1 MGEKLQFTELD
12 QYLFGQGTHYD
23 IYRKLGAHPT
33 IQRRKKGVYFAVWA
47 PNARSVSVVGEF
59 NNWNTQANPMKK
71 VGPIGVYETFIP
83 GAKVGDLYK
92 FYIIGYHGEELYKAD
107 PYGNEAELRP
117 GTASRIADISD
128 YKWKDTTWMKRRPEF
143 DEIRDPMAIYEVH
156 PGSWKKHE
164 AKDEDDPGFYNYR
177 ELAHE
182 LAAYV
187 KKMGYTHVELM
198 GIAEHPFDGSWGYQ
212 VTGYYA
218 PTSRYGSVQDFKYM
232 IDYLHRNK
240 IGVILD
246 WVPAHFPKDAQ
257 GLANFDG
264 TAVYEHEDPRQGE
277 HPDWGT
283 KIYNYG
289 RPEVKNFLIA
299 NALYW
304 IEECHVDGLRVDAVA
319 SMLYLDYSAN
329 TPVDE
334 EVLRCFCEAERRYPG
349 NANAH
354 HQAGAAAKA
363 AMNAATRSIAR
374 CLSAPPAGII
384 YTSGA
389 SEANNLAVKGL
400 ATLGGA
406 AGRHILSTPLEHS
419 SVSGS
424 LETLQKQ
431 GYEVELLDIRS
442 DGTVDLA
449 DLKKRL
455 RPDTVLVAVTAV
467 DSELGV
473 VQPIAEIAELLKAY
487 PNCHFHVDA
496 TQAVGK
502 IPVQFEGMDTMSLTA
517 HKFYGLNGIGVLVK
531 RLGLALPPL
540 IHGGEST
547 TPYRSGT
554 PTVALACSLALALEK
569 ATAEL
574 PARAAAVRSLN
585 DRLRAELSRYPKV
598 RVNSPANA
606 VPHIL
611 NLSVQGVKGT
621 VFQRELDARGVCV
634 SVKSA
639 CSSDGLPSRAV
650 LAVSQDRR
658 NALSSWRIS
667 LSHLTTEEEL
677 TAFLHAFADCYNTLT
692 R

>member
-1 MGEKLQFTELD
+1 
-12 QYLFGQGTHYD
+12 
-23 IYRKLGAHPT
+23 
-33 IQRRKKGVYFAVWA
+33 
-47 PNARSVSVVGEF
+47 
-59 NNWNTQANPMKK
+59 
-71 VGPIGVYETFIP
+71 
-83 GAKVGDLYK
+83 
-92 FYIIGYHGEELYKAD
+92 
-107 PYGNEAELRP
+107 
-117 GTASRIADISD
+117 
-128 YKWKDTTWMKRRPEF
+128 
-143 DEIRDPMAIYEVH
+143 
-156 PGSWKKHE
+156 
-164 AKDEDDPGFYNYR
+164 
-177 ELAHE
+177 
-182 LAAYV
+182 
-187 KKMGYTHVELM
+187 
-198 GIAEHPFDGSWGYQ
+198 
-212 VTGYYA
+212 
-218 PTSRYGSVQDFKYM
+218 
-232 IDYLHRNK
+232 
-240 IGVILD
+240 
-246 WVPAHFPKDAQ
+246 
-257 GLANFDG
+257 
-264 TAVYEHEDPRQGE
+264 
-277 HPDWGT
+277 
-283 KIYNYG
+283 
-289 RPEVKNFLIA
+289 
-299 NALYW
+299 
-304 IEECHVDGLRVDAVA
+304 
-319 SMLYLDYSAN
+319 MLYLDYSAN

-334 EVLRCFCEAERRYPG
+334 AVLQCFCEAERRYPG

-354 HQAGAAAKA
+354 HQAGTAAKA
-363 AMNAATRSIAR
+363 AINEATRSIAR
-374 CLSAPPAGII
+374 CLGAPPAGII

-400 ATLGGA
+400 AALGRA
-406 AGRHILSTPLEHS
+406 AGRHILSTPLEHPS
-419 SVSGS
+419 ISGS
-424 LETLQKQ
+424 LEALQKQ
-431 GYEVELLDIRS
+431 GYEVELLDILP

-502 IPVQFEGMDTMSLTA
+502 IPVQFEGVDTMSLTA
-517 HKFYGLNGIGVLVK
+517 HKCYGLNGIGVLVK

-569 ATAEL
+569 ATVEL

-585 DRLRAELSRYPKV
+585 DRLRTELSRYPKV
-598 RVNSPANA
+598 RINSPANA

-611 NLSVQGVKGT
+611 NLSVQGIKGT

-650 LAVSQDRR
+650 LAVSQDQR

-667 LSHLTTEEEL
+667 LSHLTTEEEV
-677 TAFLHAFADCYNTLT
+677 TFFLQAFADCYNTLT

>member
-1 MGEKLQFTELD
+1 
-12 QYLFGQGTHYD
+12 
-23 IYRKLGAHPT
+23 
-33 IQRRKKGVYFAVWA
+33 
-47 PNARSVSVVGEF
+47 
-59 NNWNTQANPMKK
+59 
-71 VGPIGVYETFIP
+71 
-83 GAKVGDLYK
+83 
-92 FYIIGYHGEELYKAD
+92 
-107 PYGNEAELRP
+107 
-117 GTASRIADISD
+117 
-128 YKWKDTTWMKRRPEF
+128 
-143 DEIRDPMAIYEVH
+143 
-156 PGSWKKHE
+156 
-164 AKDEDDPGFYNYR
+164 
-177 ELAHE
+177 
-182 LAAYV
+182 
-187 KKMGYTHVELM
+187 
-198 GIAEHPFDGSWGYQ
+198 
-212 VTGYYA
+212 
-218 PTSRYGSVQDFKYM
+218 
-232 IDYLHRNK
+232 
-240 IGVILD
+240 
-246 WVPAHFPKDAQ
+246 
-257 GLANFDG
+257 
-264 TAVYEHEDPRQGE
+264 
-277 HPDWGT
+277 
-283 KIYNYG
+283 
-289 RPEVKNFLIA
+289 
-299 NALYW
+299 
-304 IEECHVDGLRVDAVA
+304 
-319 SMLYLDYSAN
+319 MLYLDYSAN

-334 EVLRCFCEAERRYPG
+334 EVLQCFCEAERRYPG

-363 AMNAATRSIAR
+363 AINEATRSIAR
-374 CLSAPPAGII
+374 CLGAPPAGII

-400 ATLGGA
+400 AALGGT

-424 LETLQKQ
+424 LEALQKQ
-431 GYEVELLDIRS
+431 GYEVELLDILP

-517 HKFYGLNGIGVLVK
+517 HKFYGLNGIGVLIK

-569 ATAEL
+569 AAAEL
-574 PARAAAVRSLN
+574 PARVATVRSLN
-585 DRLRAELSRYPKV
+585 DRLRTELSRYPKV
-598 RVNSPANA
+598 RINSPANA

-611 NLSVQGVKGT
+611 NLSVHGVKGT
-621 VFQRELDARGVCV
+621 VFQRELDAHGVCV

-650 LAVSQDRR
+650 LAVRQDRR
-658 NALSSWRIS
+658 TALSSWRIS
-667 LSHLTTEEEL
+667 LSHLTTEEEV
-677 TAFLHAFADCYNTLT
+677 TGFLHTFADCYNTLT

>member
-1 MGEKLQFTELD
+1 
-12 QYLFGQGTHYD
+12 
-23 IYRKLGAHPT
+23 
-33 IQRRKKGVYFAVWA
+33 
-47 PNARSVSVVGEF
+47 
-59 NNWNTQANPMKK
+59 
-71 VGPIGVYETFIP
+71 
-83 GAKVGDLYK
+83 
-92 FYIIGYHGEELYKAD
+92 
-107 PYGNEAELRP
+107 
-117 GTASRIADISD
+117 
-128 YKWKDTTWMKRRPEF
+128 
-143 DEIRDPMAIYEVH
+143 
-156 PGSWKKHE
+156 
-164 AKDEDDPGFYNYR
+164 
-177 ELAHE
+177 
-182 LAAYV
+182 
-187 KKMGYTHVELM
+187 
-198 GIAEHPFDGSWGYQ
+198 
-212 VTGYYA
+212 
-218 PTSRYGSVQDFKYM
+218 
-232 IDYLHRNK
+232 
-240 IGVILD
+240 
-246 WVPAHFPKDAQ
+246 
-257 GLANFDG
+257 
-264 TAVYEHEDPRQGE
+264 
-277 HPDWGT
+277 
-283 KIYNYG
+283 
-289 RPEVKNFLIA
+289 
-299 NALYW
+299 
-304 IEECHVDGLRVDAVA
+304 
-319 SMLYLDYSAN
+319 MLYLDYSAN

-334 EVLRCFCEAERRYPG
+334 AVLQCFCEAERHYPG

-354 HQAGAAAKA
+354 HQAGTAAKA
-363 AMNAATRSIAR
+363 AINEATRSIAR
-374 CLSAPPAGII
+374 CLGAPPAGII

-400 ATLGGA
+400 AALGRA

-424 LETLQKQ
+424 LEALQKQ
-431 GYEVELLDIRS
+431 GYEVELLNICS

-449 DLKKRL
+449 DLKNRL

-487 PNCHFHVDA
+487 PNCPFHVDA

-502 IPVQFEGMDTMSLTA
+502 IPIQFEGVDTMSLTA

-540 IHGGEST
+540 IHGGKST

-554 PTVALACSLALALEK
+554 PTVALACALALALEK
-569 ATAEL
+569 ATAEQ
-574 PARAAAVRSLN
+574 PARAGYVRRLN

-598 RVNSPANA
+598 RINSPANA

-667 LSHLTTEEEL
+667 LSHLTAEDEL
-677 TAFLHAFADCYNTLT
+677 PLFLQAFADCYNTLT
-692 R
+692 GESGR